1 MARILL
7 VDGDADTREILR
19 VALENRGHE
28 VLDAADGTSGL
39 QLAREHLPALIIGDF
54 PMDVP
59 GESPFTGA
67 VRRGPGLESTRILTV
82 TARAMTDDLSAARRV
97 SDAVLVKP
105 VEPGAVVKEA
115 ERLLGGQG

>member
-19 VALENRGHE
+19 VALENHGHE
-28 VLDAADGTSGL
+28 VLDAADGTLGL
-39 QLAREHLPALIIGDF
+39 SLAREHRPALIIGDF
-54 PMDVP
+54 PLDVP

-67 VRRGPGLESTRILTV
+67 VRREPGLQGTRILTV
-82 TARAMTDDLSAARRV
+82 TARALADNLVAARRV

-105 VEPGAVVKEA
+105 VEPRDVVMEA
-115 ERLLGGQG
+115 ERLLGGGA